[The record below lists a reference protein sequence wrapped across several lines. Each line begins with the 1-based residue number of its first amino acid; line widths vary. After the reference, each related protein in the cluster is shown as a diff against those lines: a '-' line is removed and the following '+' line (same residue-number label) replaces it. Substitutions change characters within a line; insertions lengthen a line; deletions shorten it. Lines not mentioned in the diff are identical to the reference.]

1 LWLLV
6 EFVPRTSSTPVATWF
21 WQAEGRSAER
31 VISGVR
37 PS

>member
-1 LWLLV
+1 MV
-6 EFVPRTSSTPVATWF
+6 VFVSRTSSTPVATLF
-21 WQAEGRSAER
+21 WQTEGRSAER